1 MRRNAYAGLGLTLL
15 LIVSSGIWL
24 TRNLGSPAR
33 AIVAAVA
40 PPAAAEDR
48 PVLYYQDPAGKPYYS
63 LGPKQDAAGRDYV
76 PVYDDA
82 AGIAP
87 PTAESSPPKPTAA
100 SKGKRKILYYRN
112 PMGLPDTSPVPKKD
126 WMGMDYIPVYEGE
139 EPGSDTAVTISPAKV
154 QRLGVRTE
162 RAAMRELTR
171 TVRSVGT
178 VQADERREWVVST
191 KFEGWIEKLY
201 VNATGQKVRR
211 GEPLMEVYAPELVA
225 AEREYLLA
233 WRSLKSMSSA
243 SELVRASAAQL
254 AEAALE
260 RLKNWDVSKDQ
271 LKRLQREGTVA
282 RTLTLRAPA
291 DGVVMEKMAVSG
303 MRFAAGDP
311 LYRLVDLST
320 IWLIADVFEQDL
332 GAIREGQKVKATVT
346 AYPGAEFVGTVAFIY
361 PSVSPETRTTKVRI
375 EVANTDGRLKTD
387 MSANIELAAGASE
400 GTVLTVPDS
409 AVLNSGIRQAVL
421 VDLGEGRF
429 EPRAVTL
436 GGAADGYYEVRS
448 GLAAGE
454 PVVVG
459 ANFLIDAEAN
469 LKAALQAF
477 TAPPGEEAKP

>member
-1 MRRNAYAGLGLTLL
+1 MRRRTRSGLGPALL
-15 LIVSSGIWL
+15 LIVSGAIWH
-24 TRNLGSPAR
+24 TWNPNGPASSVTD
-33 AIVAAVA
+33 AVAA
-40 PPAAAEDR
+40 PAAAEER
-48 PVLYYQDPAGKPYYS
+48 PVLYFQDPAGKPYYS
-63 LGPKQDAAGRDYV
+63 HGPKQDAAGRDYV
-76 PVYDDA
+76 PVYDDT
-82 AGIAP
+82 AGIASSS
-87 PTAESSPPKPTAA
+87 AEASAAKPADAPK
-100 SKGKRKILYYRN
+100 SEQRILYYRN

-139 EPGSDTAVTISPAKV
+139 DLGSDTAVTISTAKV

-162 RAAMRELTR
+162 PAAMRELTR
-171 TVRSVGT
+171 TVRAVGT

-191 KFEGWIEKLY
+191 KFEGWIEKLH

-211 GEPLMEVYAPELVA
+211 GESLMEVYAPELVA
-225 AEREYLLA
+225 AEREYVLA
-233 WRSLKSMSSA
+233 WRSQKSMVSA
-243 SELVRASAAQL
+243 SELVRASTAQL
-254 AEAALE
+254 ADAALE
-260 RLKNWDVSKDQ
+260 RLRNWDISKDQ

-282 RTLTLRAPA
+282 HTLTLRAPA
-291 DGVVMEKMAVSG
+291 DGVVMEKMAVPG

-320 IWLIADVFEQDL
+320 VWLIADVFEQDL

-346 AYPGAEFVGTVAFIY
+346 AYPGVEFVGTVAFIY
-361 PSVSPETRTTKVRI
+361 PSLSPDTRTTKVRI

-387 MSANIELAAGASE
+387 MSANVEMAAAASQGA
-400 GTVLTVPDS
+400 VLTVPDS
-409 AVLNSGIRQAVL
+409 AVLNSGTRQAVL

-429 EPRAVTL
+429 EPRTVTL

-469 LKAALQAF
+469 LRAALQAF
-477 TAPPGEEAKP
+477 TAPAEAGATP

>member
-1 MRRNAYAGLGLTLL
+1 MRRHTRAGGGLALL
-15 LIVSSGIWL
+15 LIASGGFWL
-24 TRNLGSPAR
+24 NGHPGDRPRLVTEAL
-33 AIVAAVA
+33 AA
-40 PPAAAEDR
+40 PAAAGER

-63 LGPKQDAAGRDYV
+63 LGPKKDGAGRNYV

-82 AGIAP
+82 AGIASSA
-87 PTAESSPPKPTAA
+87 AEASTPKPAA
-100 SKGKRKILYYRN
+100 VPAGKRKILYYRN
-112 PMGLPDTSPVPKKD
+112 PMGLSDTSPVPKKD
-126 WMGMDYIPVYEGE
+126 WMGMDYIAVHEGE
-139 EPGSDTAVTISPAKV
+139 EPGSDTAVTISTAKV

-162 RAAMRELTR
+162 PAAMRDLTR
-171 TVRSVGT
+171 TVRAVGT

-191 KFEGWIEKLY
+191 KFEGWIEKLH

-211 GEPLMEVYAPELVA
+211 GDPLMEVYAPELVA

-233 WRSLKSMSSA
+233 WQSQKSMASA
-243 SELVRASAAQL
+243 GELGRTSAAQL
-254 AEAALE
+254 ADASLE
-260 RLKNWDVSKDQ
+260 RLKNWDISNDQ

-311 LYRLVDLST
+311 LYRLVDLSAV
-320 IWLIADVFEQDL
+320 WLIADVFEQDL

-346 AYPGAEFVGTVAFIY
+346 AYPGADFVGTVAFIY
-361 PSVSPETRTTKVRI
+361 PSVSAETRTTKVRI
-375 EVANTDGRLKTD
+375 EVANPDGRLKTD
-387 MSANIELAAGASE
+387 MSANVELAAGASE
-400 GTVLTVPDS
+400 GSVLTVPDS
-409 AVLNSGIRQAVL
+409 AVLNSGTRQAVL
-421 VDLGEGRF
+421 VDRGEGRF

-436 GGAADGYYEVRS
+436 GAAADGYYEVKS

-469 LKAALQAF
+469 LRAALQAF
-477 TAPPGEEAKP
+477 TAPSDAGPKP

>member
-1 MRRNAYAGLGLTLL
+1 MRRNTRAGGGLALL
-15 LIVSSGIWL
+15 LIASGGFWL
-24 TRNLGSPAR
+24 YGHPGDRPRLVTEAL
-33 AIVAAVA
+33 AA
-40 PPAAAEDR
+40 PAAAGER

-63 LGPKQDAAGRDYV
+63 LGPKKDGAGRNYV

-82 AGIAP
+82 AGIA
-87 PTAESSPPKPTAA
+87 SSA
-100 SKGKRKILYYRN
+100 GKRKILYYRN
-112 PMGLPDTSPVPKKD
+112 PMGLSDTSPVPKKD
-126 WMGMDYIPVYEGE
+126 WMGMDYIAVHEGE
-139 EPGSDTAVTISPAKV
+139 EPGSDTAVTISTAKV

-162 RAAMRELTR
+162 PAAMRDLTR
-171 TVRSVGT
+171 TVRAVGT

-191 KFEGWIEKLY
+191 KFEGWIEKLH

-211 GEPLMEVYAPELVA
+211 GDPLMEVYAPELVA

-233 WRSLKSMSSA
+233 WQSQKSMASA
-243 SELVRASAAQL
+243 GELGRTSAAQL
-254 AEAALE
+254 ADASLE
-260 RLKNWDVSKDQ
+260 RLKNWDISNDQ

-311 LYRLVDLST
+311 LYRLVDLSAV
-320 IWLIADVFEQDL
+320 WLIADVFEQDL

-346 AYPGAEFVGTVAFIY
+346 AYPGADFVGTVAFIY
-361 PSVSPETRTTKVRI
+361 PSVSAETRTTKVRI
-375 EVANTDGRLKTD
+375 EVANPDGRLKTD
-387 MSANIELAAGASE
+387 MSANVELAAGASE
-400 GTVLTVPDS
+400 GSVLTVPDS
-409 AVLNSGIRQAVL
+409 AVLNSGTRQGVL
-421 VDLGEGRF
+421 VDRGEGRF

-436 GGAADGYYEVRS
+436 GAAADGYYEVKS

-469 LKAALQAF
+469 LRAALQAF
-477 TAPPGEEAKP
+477 TAPSDAGPKP

>member
-1 MRRNAYAGLGLTLL
+1 MRRHTRAGGGLALL
-15 LIVSSGIWL
+15 LIASGGVWL
-24 TRNLGSPAR
+24 YGHPGDRPRLVTEAL
-33 AIVAAVA
+33 AA
-40 PPAAAEDR
+40 PAAAGER

-63 LGPKQDAAGRDYV
+63 LGPKKDGAGRNYV

-82 AGIAP
+82 AGIASP
-87 PTAESSPPKPTAA
+87 AAEASTPKPAA
-100 SKGKRKILYYRN
+100 APAGTRKILYYRN

-126 WMGMDYIPVYEGE
+126 WMGMDYIAVHEGE
-139 EPGSDTAVTISPAKV
+139 EPGSDTAVTISTAKV

-162 RAAMRELTR
+162 PAAMRDLTR
-171 TVRSVGT
+171 TVRAVGT

-191 KFEGWIEKLY
+191 KFEGWIEKLH

-211 GEPLMEVYAPELVA
+211 GDPLMEVYAPELVA

-233 WRSLKSMSSA
+233 WQSQKSMASA
-243 SELVRASAAQL
+243 SELGRTSAAQL
-254 AEAALE
+254 ADASLE
-260 RLKNWDVSKDQ
+260 RLKNWDISNDQ

-311 LYRLVDLST
+311 LYRLVDLSAV
-320 IWLIADVFEQDL
+320 WLIADVFEQDL

-361 PSVSPETRTTKVRI
+361 PSVSAETRTTKVRI
-375 EVANTDGRLKTD
+375 EVANPDGRLKTD
-387 MSANIELAAGASE
+387 MSANVELAAGASE
-400 GTVLTVPDS
+400 GSVLTVPDS
-409 AVLNSGIRQAVL
+409 AVLNSGTRQAVL
-421 VDLGEGRF
+421 VDRGEGRF

-436 GGAADGYYEVRS
+436 GAAADGYYEVKS

-469 LKAALQAF
+469 LRAALQAF
-477 TAPPGEEAKP
+477 TAPSDAGPKP

>member
-1 MRRNAYAGLGLTLL
+1 MRRNTRTGLGLALL
-15 LIVSSGIWL
+15 LMATGGMWLSWLSGD
-24 TRNLGSPAR
+24 PAR
-33 AIVAAVA
+33 SAMEALAA
-40 PPAAAEDR
+40 PATAGER

-63 LGPKQDAAGRDYV
+63 LGPKKDVAGRDYV

-82 AGIAP
+82 ASVAAASLPPNAAP
-87 PTAESSPPKPTAA
+87 P
-100 SKGKRKILYYRN
+100 KGEQKILYYRN

-126 WMGMDYIPVYEGE
+126 WMGMDYIAVHEGE
-139 EPGSDTAVTISPAKV
+139 EPGSDTAVTISTAKV

-162 RAAMRELTR
+162 PAAMRELTR
-171 TVRSVGT
+171 TVRAVGT
-178 VQADERREWVVST
+178 VQPDERREWVVST
-191 KFEGWIEKLY
+191 KFEGWIERLY

-211 GEPLMEVYAPELVA
+211 GDPLMEVYAPELVA

-233 WRSLKSMSSA
+233 WRSQKSMASA

-254 AEAALE
+254 ADAALE
-260 RLKNWDVSKDQ
+260 RLKNWDISNDQ

-311 LYRLVDLST
+311 LYRLVDLSAV
-320 IWLIADVFEQDL
+320 WLIADVFEQDL

-361 PSVSPETRTTKVRI
+361 PSVRAETRTTKVRI
-375 EVANTDGRLKTD
+375 EVANPDGRLKTD
-387 MSANIELAAGASE
+387 MSANVELATGASE
-400 GTVLTVPDS
+400 GSVLTVPDS

-421 VDLGEGRF
+421 IDRGEGRF
-429 EPRAVTL
+429 EPKAVTL
-436 GGAADGYYEVRS
+436 GAAADGYYEVTS

-469 LKAALQAF
+469 LRAALQAF
-477 TAPPGEEAKP
+477 TAPSDAGPKP

>member
-1 MRRNAYAGLGLTLL
+1 MRRNTRAGLGLALL
-15 LIVSSGIWL
+15 LMASGGIWL
-24 TRNLGSPAR
+24 NWHPGDPAR
-33 AIVAAVA
+33 SPTETIAT
-40 PPAAAEDR
+40 PAAAQEH
-48 PVLYYQDPAGKPYYS
+48 PALYYQDPAGKPYYS
-63 LGPKQDAAGRDYV
+63 IGPKKDVAGRNYV

-82 AGIAP
+82 AGGF
-87 PTAESSPPKPTAA
+87 SSSVEALSPKPGNAT
-100 SKGKRKILYYRN
+100 KGGQKILYYRN

-126 WMGMDYIPVYEGE
+126 WMGMDYIAVREGE
-139 EPGSDTAVTISPAKV
+139 EPGSDTAVTISTAKV

-162 RAAMRELTR
+162 PAAMRELTR
-171 TVRSVGT
+171 TVRAVGT
-178 VQADERREWVVST
+178 VEADERREWVIST
-191 KFEGWIEKLY
+191 KFEGWIEKLH
-201 VNATGQKVRR
+201 VNVTGQKVRR

-233 WRSLKSMSSA
+233 WQSQKNMASA
-243 SELVRASAAQL
+243 SELARASAAQL
-254 AEAALE
+254 ADAALE
-260 RLKNWDVSKDQ
+260 RLKNWDISNDQ

-320 IWLIADVFEQDL
+320 VWLIADVFEQDL
-332 GAIREGQKVKATVT
+332 GSIREGQKVKATVT
-346 AYPGAEFVGTVAFIY
+346 AYPAAEFVGTVAFIY
-361 PSVSPETRTTKVRI
+361 PSVSPDTRTTKVRI

-387 MSANIELAAGASE
+387 MSANVELAAEASE
-400 GTVLTVPDS
+400 GLVLTVPDP
-409 AVLNSGIRQAVL
+409 AVLNSGTRQAVL

-436 GGAADGYYEVRS
+436 GGAADGYYEVKS

-469 LKAALQAF
+469 LRAALQAF
-477 TAPPGEEAKP
+477 TAPSEAGAKP